1 VFRRQREIYG
11 ILRALNK
18 ADRLHAVL
26 CNQTKQRVFW
36 KLTKK
41 IQTSQGREH
50 LLFWWV
56 RLPHLTGHNAPG
68 HFSVRLPNVKR
79 QFRFAG
85 ALPQNHTSSVPSKG
99 AICARFGYLLVT
111 ASFYNFY
118 SKLVRVIAI
127 HGTPPLAH
135 QKQAPPIGI

>member
-1 VFRRQREIYG
+1 VQS
-11 ILRALNK
+11 NK
-18 ADRLHAVL
+18 AKGFLEID
-26 CNQTKQRVFW
+26 Q
-36 KLTKK
+36 K

-68 HFSVRLPNVKR
+68 HFIVRLPNVKR
-79 QFRFAG
+79 QFRFAK
-85 ALPQNHTSSVPSKG
+85 ALPQNHTSSVSSKG

-118 SKLVRVIAI
+118 SKLMRVIAI
-127 HGTPPLAH
+127 HGTPPRAH
-135 QKQAPPIGI
+135 QKQATPIGI